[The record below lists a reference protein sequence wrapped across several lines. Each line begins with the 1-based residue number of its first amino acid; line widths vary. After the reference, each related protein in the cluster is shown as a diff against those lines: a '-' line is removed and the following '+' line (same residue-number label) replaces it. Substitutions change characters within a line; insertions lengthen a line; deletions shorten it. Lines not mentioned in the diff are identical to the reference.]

1 MPDDTPV
8 AVDIGLRDEIA
19 ALIVE
24 TLDLDDI
31 TAEDIDPMAPLFGEG
46 LGLDSIDALEL
57 SFVIAKNY
65 NVKLRSDDERNLEI
79 FSSLTSLA
87 FHIAENR
94 KN

>member
-79 FSSLTSLA
+79 FASLTSLA
-87 FHIAENR
+87 DHIAKNR

>member
-1 MPDDTPV
+1 MPDNIQLEVDV
-8 AVDIGLRDEIA
+8 ALRDEIA

-31 TAEDIDPMAPLFGEG
+31 TPADIDPIAPLFGNG

-57 SFVIAKNY
+57 SFVIAKKY
-65 NVKLRSDDERNLEI
+65 DVRLRSDDERNHEI
-79 FSSLTSLA
+79 FSSLTSLTR
-87 FHIAENR
+87 HISENR